1 MTKEQLIKKSE
12 YKAMALRLFS
22 KLTYLRES
30 EIHEAADFLTELRF
44 MEDKEK
50 AAKKCLEA
58 MESGCLYPVYGGEW
72 ALGSCGKHIAQK
84 LCDDIVDCRRIE
96 DEKI

>member
-44 MEDKEK
+44 MEDREG

-58 MESGCLYPVYGGEW
+58 IENGCLYPVYGGEW

-96 DEKI
+96 DENI